1 VNNSEIINK
10 MSLKEKVSLLS
21 GKDFWQTKDIPRL
34 GINSIFL
41 ADGPHGIR
49 KQAEAAD
56 HLGLNE
62 SIKSTCFPT
71 ASAIANSWDIEL
83 GEKIGRC
90 LGEEA
95 NEQKVDILL
104 GPGTNIKRNPLCGRN
119 FEYFS
124 EDPYLS
130 GKMVSSVIKGIQS
143 QGVNACVKHFV
154 ANNQEKRRMTINSI
168 VDERALRE
176 IYLMPFE
183 MAVLE
188 GKTNSI
194 MTSYNQINGI
204 YANEHPYLLSQILRK
219 EWKFN
224 GLVVTDWGGNNNRC
238 DALVNGGDL
247 EMPFTNQETNY
258 DVYKAVIDGKIEEKY
273 VDESVDRIL
282 DIAKNI
288 DPNLKSTCNYEK
300 NHKIACRAAEQSI
313 VLLKNKKNILPLGN
327 NKKVAVIGDFAFEP
341 RYQGAGSSIVNPTH
355 VEKTIDII
363 NEYELIT
370 VGSSRGYKRFGKQN
384 KRMIADA
391 VTLAKTSDVILLYL
405 GLDEF
410 SEVEGLD
417 RNTMGL
423 PNNQIELL
431 NELKKIEKP
440 IIAILA
446 CGCSVELDVLNDV
459 DAIVHGFLSGQASA
473 RAILNV
479 ITGKVNP
486 SGKLAESYAYAYN
499 DCPSATN
506 FPGGDITVE
515 YRESIYVGYRYY
527 DKVDSKVK
535 YPFGYGLS
543 YTIFEYEQLHVNDKG
558 VTFKIKNTGEM
569 DGAEI
574 AQLYI
579 GINDSKIFRV
589 KKELKGFKK
598 VFIKAGEEKKV
609 FIPFDS
615 YSFRY
620 YDIQTSKFEIEK
632 GVYTIYVGASSDDIR
647 LSGDIEIDGTRDQI
661 KIYDSKLLPTYYL
674 GKASNVSKNEFESLL
689 GYPLPPSNFEF
700 NKNNRMI
707 ADYNTTVFE
716 LRYAKG
722 WTGRVFAWVIR
733 NLYKFARFIN
743 KPSLANLIMMGVY
756 YMPLRGIS
764 RMLGGAISMHQLD
777 GLIVMFNGKTMKG
790 FREFLRGKKQTKKEL
805 AEITYD

>member
-1 VNNSEIINK
+1 MNNSEIINK